1 MLKLTIVEQGKP
13 NREESFDR
21 FPIGIGRGSGN
32 AVVLP
37 GWKVARSHAEIHQL
51 GVGFK
56 LVDKGSLAGTWVNGE
71 RVVEYGPL
79 EESDEV
85 VIGGFQLRVQ
95 APLLR
100 AVRTPA
106 ANEPQA
112 TRAGTGARAS
122 AADRAALLAELNGVA
137 PRNGAAHPAR
147 AGASNVQQFG
157 PRPAPP
163 APQPEAAPHPIPAAS
178 DRDLERYL
186 ASFDWRRTL
195 HRMLLENIDLRRKDL
210 RQFSDQDLRAE
221 AEVLVR
227 EIIATTLK
235 LPDGFDGEELITDV
249 LDEVVG
255 LGALERLLA
264 DTSVSEIMVN
274 SADEIFVE
282 RNGKLERCRAAFT
295 SDEAIRSVIDRIV
308 APLGRRIDE
317 SSPMVDARLKDGSR
331 VNAIIP
337 PLALR
342 GPTIT
347 IRKFNKKLFGVA
359 DYVRLGSANDAM
371 FEFLK
376 VCVECRKNIVIS
388 GGTGSGKTTL
398 LNILSN
404 LIPPGERIV
413 TIEDAAELKLNAPH
427 LVSLEARPSNVEGKG
442 VVAIRDLVRNAL
454 RMRPDRIVVGEC
466 RGGEALDMLQ
476 AMNTGHDGSLT
487 TAHAN
492 SPRDVIS
499 RLEVMTLMAGMDIP
513 MTAVREQI
521 ASAVDVIVQQTRLS
535 DGSRRITSI
544 AEVTGVENGTVQL
557 LELFKFEREGFDADN
572 KVIGHF
578 TGCDAVPTFYEDLRR
593 IGIKLDL
600 DVFSVA
606 GTGDD
611 HGQP

>member
-1 MLKLTIVEQGKP
+1 MLRLTIVEQGKP
-13 NREESFDR
+13 PREASFDR
-21 FPIGIGRGSGN
+21 FPIVIGRATNN
-32 AVVLP
+32 ALVLP
-37 GWKVARSHAEIHQL
+37 GWKVARTHAEIHQL
-51 GVGFK
+51 GTGFK
-56 LVDKGSLAGTWVNGE
+56 LIDKGSLAGTWVNGE

-79 EESDEV
+79 EDTDEV
-85 VIGGFQLRVQ
+85 IIGGFQLRVQ
-95 APLLR
+95 AALLR
-100 AVRTPA
+100 ATRL
-106 ANEPQA
+106 NEA
-112 TRAGTGARAS
+112 TTNGAVH
-122 AADRAALLAELNGVA
+122 G
-137 PRNGAAHPAR
+137 RNGAAQAFGVPPAANSVARR
-147 AGASNVQQFG
+147 ADLAGQLQLV
-157 PRPAPP
+157 PRPAQSAPTTTP
-163 APQPEAAPHPIPAAS
+163 ATAPAAAVAPVAP
-178 DRDLERYL
+178 RTEREVERYL
-186 ASFDWRRTL
+186 ATFEWRRKL
-195 HRMLLENIDLRRKDL
+195 HRLLLETIDLRRKDL

-227 EIIATTLK
+227 EVIANALK
-235 LPDGFDGEELITDV
+235 LPEDVNVEELITDV

-255 LGALERLLA
+255 LGALEPLLA
-264 DTSVSEIMVN
+264 DSNVSEIMVN
-274 SADEIFVE
+274 SSDEIFVE

-317 SSPMVDARLKDGSR
+317 ASPMVDARLKDGSR

-347 IRKFNKKLFGVA
+347 IRKFNKRLFGVP
-359 DYVRLGSANDAM
+359 DYIRLGSANEAM
-371 FEFLK
+371 FEFMK

-413 TIEDAAELKLNAPH
+413 TIEDAAELKLSAPH

-442 VVAIRDLVRNAL
+442 VVTIRDLVRNAL

-521 ASAVDVIVQQTRLS
+521 ASAVDVIIQQTRLS

-557 LELFKFEREGFDADN
+557 LELFRFERRGFGEN
-572 KVIGHF
+572 NEVIGYF

-593 IGIKLDL
+593 IGVKLDL
-600 DVFSVA
+600 DVFAVA
-606 GTGDD
+606 AQEQDNG
-611 HGQP
+611 

>member
-1 MLKLTIVEQGKP
+1 MLRLTIVEHGKP
-13 NREESFDR
+13 PREASFDR
-21 FPIGIGRGSGN
+21 FPVSIGRAPGN

-37 GWKVARSHAEIHQL
+37 GWKVARTHAEIHQL
-51 GVGFK
+51 PGGFK

-79 EESDEV
+79 EETDEV
-85 VIGGFQLRVQ
+85 IIGGFQLRAHV
-95 APLLR
+95 A
-100 AVRTPA
+100 AVRTVRA
-106 ANEPQA
+106 AAPVRQEAGSAARANGQLAAGAHVAAISARNGTAHRAQLAENLQLVQRGFPSAAPEPQA
-112 TRAGTGARAS
+112 AMPV
-122 AADRAALLAELNGVA
+122 VA
-137 PRNGAAHPAR
+137 P
-147 AGASNVQQFG
+147 
-157 PRPAPP
+157 
-163 APQPEAAPHPIPAAS
+163 AAPVPAAT

-186 ASFDWRRTL
+186 AGFEWRRKL
-195 HRMLLENIDLRRKDL
+195 HRMLLETIDLRRKDL

-221 AEVLVR
+221 TELLVR
-227 EIIATTLK
+227 EILANSLK
-235 LPDGFDGEELITDV
+235 LPPGIDPEELITDV

-264 DTSVSEIMVN
+264 DQNVTEIMVN

-282 RNGKLERCRAAFT
+282 RSGKLERCRAAFT

-317 SSPMVDARLKDGSR
+317 ASPMVDARLKDGSR

-347 IRKFNKKLFGVA
+347 IRKFNKRLFGVE
-359 DYVRLGSANDAM
+359 DYIRLGSANAAM

-376 VCVECRKNIVIS
+376 ICVECRKNIVIS

-404 LIPPGERIV
+404 LIPRGERII

-442 VVAIRDLVRNAL
+442 VIAIRDLVRNSL

-513 MTAVREQI
+513 MSAVREQI

-544 AEVTGVENGTVQL
+544 TEVTGVENGTVQL
-557 LELFKFEREGFDADN
+557 LELFRFERHGFGPN
-572 KVIGHF
+572 NEVLGHF

-593 IGIKLDL
+593 IGVKLDL
-600 DVFSVA
+600 DVFSVVKPED
-606 GTGDD
+606 G
-611 HGQP
+611 HG

>member
-1 MLKLTIVEQGKP
+1 MLRLTIIEPGKP
-13 NREESFDR
+13 SREQALDR
-21 FPIGIGRGSGN
+21 FPVSIGRGPGN

-37 GWKVARSHAEIHQL
+37 GWKVARMHAEIHQL
-51 GVGFK
+51 GSGFK
-56 LVDKGSLAGTWVNGE
+56 LVDKGSLAGTWVNGQ

-79 EESDEV
+79 EETDDV
-85 VIGGFQLRVQ
+85 VIGGFQLRAQV
-95 APLLR
+95 ALAGVR
-100 AVRTPA
+100 ALARPVDLARHA
-106 ANEPQA
+106 A
-112 TRAGTGARAS
+112 
-122 AADRAALLAELNGVA
+122 
-137 PRNGAAHPAR
+137 NGAAALSAQQAVRAAPTGGLQVVAR
-147 AGASNVQQFG
+147 AADGA
-157 PRPAPP
+157 PA
-163 APQPEAAPHPIPAAS
+163 AAPRAVPAGEVRAT
-178 DRDLERYL
+178 DRDIERYL
-186 ASFDWRRTL
+186 AGFEWRRKL
-195 HRMLLENIDLRRKDL
+195 HRTLLETIDLRRKDL

-221 AEVLVR
+221 TELLVR
-227 EIIATTLK
+227 EILANQLK
-235 LPDGFDGEELITDV
+235 LPPEIDVEELITDV
-249 LDEVVG
+249 IDEVVG
-255 LGALERLLA
+255 LGALERLIA
-264 DTSVSEIMVN
+264 DPNVTEIMVN

-282 RNGKLERCRAAFT
+282 RSGKLERCRAAFT

-347 IRKFNKKLFGVA
+347 IRKFNKRLFGVD
-359 DYVRLGSANDAM
+359 DYIHLGSANHAM

-404 LIPPGERIV
+404 LIPKGERIV

-442 VVAIRDLVRNAL
+442 VVAIRDLVRNSL

-513 MTAVREQI
+513 MSAVREQI

-557 LELFKFEREGFDADN
+557 LELFRFERRGFGAN
-572 KVIGHF
+572 HEVIGYF

-593 IGIKLDL
+593 IGISLDL
-600 DVFSVA
+600 DVFTAVTPETA
-606 GTGDD
+606 
-611 HGQP
+611 

>member
-1 MLKLTIVEQGKP
+1 MLRLTIVEQGKP
-13 NREESFDR
+13 AREASFDR
-21 FPIGIGRGSGN
+21 FPIAIGRGKNN
-32 AVVLP
+32 ALVLP
-37 GWKVARSHAEIHQL
+37 GWKVAGTHAEIHQL
-51 GVGFK
+51 GTGFK

-79 EESDEV
+79 EDTDEV

-95 APLLR
+95 AALLR
-100 AVRTPA
+100 ATRLGEPA
-106 ANEPQA
+106 ANGA
-112 TRAGTGARAS
+112 TARNGHINGHGAAVPILNGTHPAQ
-122 AADRAALLAELNGVA
+122 RAAL
-137 PRNGAAHPAR
+137 
-147 AGASNVQQFG
+147 AGQLQLV
-157 PRPAPP
+157 PRPAPASP
-163 APQPEAAPHPIPAAS
+163 ATPPAAPAATPAAS
-178 DRDLERYL
+178 ADSREVERYL
-186 ASFDWRRTL
+186 ATFEWRRKL
-195 HRMLLENIDLRRKDL
+195 HRLLLETIDLRRKDL

-227 EIIATTLK
+227 EVIGSTLK
-235 LPDGFDGEELITDV
+235 LPDDIDVETLVTDV

-255 LGALERLLA
+255 LGALEPLLA
-264 DTSVSEIMVN
+264 DSNVSEIMVN
-274 SADEIFVE
+274 SAEEIFVE
-282 RNGKLERCRAAFT
+282 RNGRLERCRAAFT

-317 SSPMVDARLKDGSR
+317 ASPMVDARLKDGSR

-347 IRKFNKKLFGVA
+347 IRKFNKKLFGVP
-359 DYVRLGSANDAM
+359 DYIRLGSANAAM

-404 LIPPGERIV
+404 LIPQGERIV

-442 VVAIRDLVRNAL
+442 VVTIRDLVRNAL

-513 MTAVREQI
+513 MNAVREQI

-544 AEVTGVENGTVQL
+544 AEITGVENGTVQL
-557 LELFKFEREGFDADN
+557 LELFRFERRGFGEN
-572 KVIGHF
+572 GEVIGHF

-593 IGIKLDL
+593 VGVKLDL
-600 DVFSVA
+600 DVFAVLGKEA
-606 GTGDD
+606 ADG
-611 HGQP
+611 PA

>member
-1 MLKLTIVEQGKP
+1 MLRLTILEHGKAPREQAF
-13 NREESFDR
+13 ER
-21 FPIGIGRGSGN
+21 FPISIGRGNGN
-32 AVVLP
+32 AIVLP
-37 GWKVARSHAEIHQL
+37 GWKVARTHAEIHQL
-51 GVGFK
+51 GAGFK

-79 EESDEV
+79 EDTDEV
-85 VIGGFQLRVQ
+85 VIGGYQLRAQVALARAR
-95 APLLR
+95 APVANDEVHPPTSAQDAR
-100 AVRTPA
+100 ATLADGLQLVPRAATVSRPDATPA
-106 ANEPQA
+106 PVA
-112 TRAGTGARAS
+112 TQSAPAGAGT
-122 AADRAALLAELNGVA
+122 D
-137 PRNGAAHPAR
+137 
-147 AGASNVQQFG
+147 G
-157 PRPAPP
+157 P
-163 APQPEAAPHPIPAAS
+163 AS
-178 DRDLERYL
+178 DRDIERYL
-186 ASFDWRRTL
+186 AGFEWRRKL
-195 HRMLLENIDLRRKDL
+195 HRMLLGTIDLRRKDL

-221 AEVLVR
+221 TEQLVR
-227 EIIATTLK
+227 EIVAGQLK
-235 LPDGFDGEELITDV
+235 LPTGIDVEELITDV
-249 LDEVVG
+249 IDEVVG
-255 LGALERLLA
+255 LGPLERLIA
-264 DTSVSEIMVN
+264 DQDVSEIMVN
-274 SADEIFVE
+274 SSDEIFVE
-282 RNGKLERCRAAFT
+282 RKGKLERCRAAFT

-347 IRKFNKKLFGVA
+347 IRKFNKRLFGVD
-359 DYVRLGSANDAM
+359 DYIRLGSASPAM

-404 LIPPGERIV
+404 LIPKGERIV

-442 VVAIRDLVRNAL
+442 VVAIRDLVRNSL

-513 MTAVREQI
+513 MNAVREQI
-521 ASAVDVIVQQTRLS
+521 SSAVDVIVQQTRLS

-544 AEVTGVENGTVQL
+544 AEVTGAENGTIQL
-557 LELFKFEREGFDADN
+557 LELFKFERRGFGAN
-572 KVIGHF
+572 NEVIGHF

-593 IGIKLDL
+593 IGVKLEL
-600 DVFSVA
+600 GVFDSVDTERA
-606 GTGDD
+606 NG
-611 HGQP
+611 

>member
-1 MLKLTIVEQGKP
+1 MLRLTIIEHGKSP
-13 NREESFDR
+13 REEAFDR
-21 FPIGIGRGSGN
+21 FPISIGRGKGN

-37 GWKVARSHAEIHQL
+37 GWKVAGTHAEIHQL
-51 GVGFK
+51 GAGYK

-79 EESDEV
+79 EETDEV
-85 VIGGFQLRVQ
+85 IIGGYQLRAQVALARVRATPPSARNGANDDSHAPSAAQ
-95 APLLR
+95 A
-100 AVRTPA
+100 
-106 ANEPQA
+106 
-112 TRAGTGARAS
+112 ARAS
-122 AADRAALLAELNGVA
+122 VA
-137 PRNGAAHPAR
+137 GGLQLVPKTPIAPTAVGAAPKPA
-147 AGASNVQQFG
+147 S
-157 PRPAPP
+157 PP
-163 APQPEAAPHPIPAAS
+163 PPSGVDGAAS
-178 DRDLERYL
+178 DRDIERYL
-186 ASFDWRRTL
+186 AGFEWRRKL
-195 HRMLLENIDLRRKDL
+195 HRMLLGTIDLRRKDL

-221 AEVLVR
+221 TEALVR
-227 EIIATTLK
+227 EIVATQLTL
-235 LPDGFDGEELITDV
+235 PEGIDGDELITDV
-249 LDEVVG
+249 IDEVVG
-255 LGALERLLA
+255 LGPLERLIA
-264 DTSVSEIMVN
+264 DSDVSEIMVN
-274 SADEIFVE
+274 SSDEIFVE
-282 RNGKLERCRAAFT
+282 RKGKLERCRAAFT

-347 IRKFNKKLFGVA
+347 IRKFNKRLFGVE
-359 DYVRLGSANDAM
+359 DYIRLGSASPAM

-404 LIPPGERIV
+404 LIPKGERIV

-442 VVAIRDLVRNAL
+442 VVAIRDLVRNSL

-513 MTAVREQI
+513 MNAVREQI

-544 AEVTGVENGTVQL
+544 AEVTGVENGTIQL
-557 LELFKFEREGFDADN
+557 LELFRFERRGFGPN
-572 KVIGHF
+572 HEVIGHF

-593 IGIKLDL
+593 IGMKLEL
-600 DVFSVA
+600 HVFDAVDSTQDE
-606 GTGDD
+606 G
-611 HGQP
+611 

>member
-1 MLKLTIVEQGKP
+1 VLRLSIVEQGKP
-13 NREESFDR
+13 AREESFDR
-21 FPIGIGRGSGN
+21 FPVAIGRGSGN

-37 GWKVARSHAEIHQL
+37 GWKVARTHAEIHQL
-51 GVGFK
+51 GSGYK

-79 EESDEV
+79 EETDEV

-100 AVRTPA
+100 AVRPAARPGTPNEILAASTPA
-106 ANEPQA
+106 SD
-112 TRAGTGARAS
+112 GA
-122 AADRAALLAELNGVA
+122 AARAAL
-137 PRNGAAHPAR
+137 
-147 AGASNVQQFG
+147 AGNLQLV
-157 PRPAPP
+157 PRPAGVPGHGEP
-163 APQPEAAPHPIPAAS
+163 SAPRAAS
-178 DRDLERYL
+178 DREVARYL
-186 ASFDWRRTL
+186 AAFDWRRRL

-221 AEVLVR
+221 AELLVR
-227 EIIATTLK
+227 EILANSLK
-235 LPDGFDGEELITDV
+235 LPDGIDVEELVTDV

-255 LGALERLLA
+255 LGALEPLLA

-359 DYVRLGSANDAM
+359 DYLRLGSANEAM
-371 FEFLK
+371 FDFLK

-404 LIPPGERIV
+404 LIPQGERIV
-413 TIEDAAELKLNAPH
+413 TIEDAAELKLNSPH

-442 VVAIRDLVRNAL
+442 VVTIRDLVRNAL

-513 MTAVREQI
+513 MSAVREQI

-557 LELFKFEREGFDADN
+557 LELFKFERRGFAEGGQ
-572 KVIGHF
+572 VIGEF
-578 TGCDAVPTFYEDLRR
+578 TGCEAVPTFYEDLRR
-593 IGIKLDL
+593 IGVKLDL
-600 DVFSVA
+600 DVFAKA
-606 GTGDD
+606 GEEGA

>member
-1 MLKLTIVEQGKP
+1 MLRLTIIEHGKSP
-13 NREESFDR
+13 REEAFDR
-21 FPIGIGRGSGN
+21 FPISIGRGNGN

-37 GWKVARSHAEIHQL
+37 GWKVARTHAEIHQL
-51 GVGFK
+51 GSGYK

-79 EESDEV
+79 DETDEV
-85 VIGGFQLRVQ
+85 VIGGYQLRAQ
-95 APLLR
+95 AALAKARVPVANDEVHAPSTAQSAR
-100 AVRTPA
+100 ATLAGGLQLVPRGAPDSPSVAAHAASPTPA
-106 ANEPQA
+106 AAA
-112 TRAGTGARAS
+112 TS
-122 AADRAALLAELNGVA
+122 AALD
-137 PRNGAAHPAR
+137 
-147 AGASNVQQFG
+147 SF
-157 PRPAPP
+157 
-163 APQPEAAPHPIPAAS
+163 AS

-186 ASFDWRRTL
+186 AGFEWRRKL
-195 HRMLLENIDLRRKDL
+195 HRMLLGTIDLRRKDL

-221 AEVLVR
+221 TELLVR
-227 EIIATTLK
+227 EIVANQLK
-235 LPDGFDGEELITDV
+235 LPAGLDVEELITDV
-249 LDEVVG
+249 IDEVVG
-255 LGALERLLA
+255 LGPLERLIA
-264 DTSVSEIMVN
+264 DQDVSEIMVN

-282 RNGKLERCRAAFT
+282 RRGKLERCRAAFT

-347 IRKFNKKLFGVA
+347 IRKFNKKLFGVE
-359 DYVRLGSANDAM
+359 DYIRLGSASPAM

-404 LIPPGERIV
+404 LIPKGERIV

-442 VVAIRDLVRNAL
+442 VVAIRDLVRNSL

-513 MTAVREQI
+513 MNAVREQI

-544 AEVTGVENGTVQL
+544 AEVTGVENGTIQL
-557 LELFKFEREGFDADN
+557 LELFKFERRGFGAN
-572 KVIGHF
+572 HEVIGHF
-578 TGCDAVPTFYEDLRR
+578 TGCNAVPTFYEDLRR
-593 IGIKLDL
+593 IGMSLEL
-600 DVFSVA
+600 GVFDA
-606 GTGDD
+606 EDANG
-611 HGQP
+611 

>member
-1 MLKLTIVEQGKP
+1 MLKLSIVEQGKP
-13 NREESFDR
+13 AREESFDR
-21 FPIGIGRGSGN
+21 FPVAIGRGSGN

-37 GWKVARSHAEIHQL
+37 GWKVARTHAEIHQL
-51 GVGFK
+51 GSGYK

-79 EESDEV
+79 EETDEV

-95 APLLR
+95 ASLLR
-100 AVRTPA
+100 AVRPA
-106 ANEPQA
+106 ARPGTPGEILAAHPDRA
-112 TRAGTGARAS
+112 TSQPEMNGSTA
-122 AADRAALLAELNGVA
+122 RAALAGNLQLV
-137 PRNGAAHPAR
+137 PRAN
-147 AGASNVQQFG
+147 
-157 PRPAPP
+157 
-163 APQPEAAPHPIPAAS
+163 AAPGREELAAARGGAS
-178 DRDLERYL
+178 DREVARYL
-186 ASFDWRRTL
+186 AAFDWRRRL

-221 AEVLVR
+221 AELLVR
-227 EIIATTLK
+227 EILATSLK
-235 LPDGFDGEELITDV
+235 LPDGIDVEELITDV

-255 LGALERLLA
+255 LGALEPLLA

-274 SADEIFVE
+274 SADEIYVE

-359 DYVRLGSANDAM
+359 DYVRLASANEAM

-404 LIPPGERIV
+404 LIPAGERIV
-413 TIEDAAELKLNAPH
+413 TIEDAAELKLNSPH

-442 VVAIRDLVRNAL
+442 VVTIRDLVRNAL

-513 MTAVREQI
+513 MSAVREQI

-557 LELFKFEREGFDADN
+557 LELFKFERRGFAEGGE
-572 KVIGHF
+572 VIGEF
-578 TGCDAVPTFYEDLRR
+578 TGCEAVPTFYEDLRR
-593 IGIKLDL
+593 IGMKLDL
-600 DVFSVA
+600 EVFAKA
-606 GTGDD
+606 GGEDA
-611 HGQP
+611 HGQS